1 MRYGYLGPAGTFT
14 EAALRAISTEAG
26 DEHVAFPSV
35 GAALAGVRAGDVDGA
50 IVPMENSIEGSV
62 NATLDEMAAGQPLVI
77 AREVVLPVAFALL
90 ARPGTALAAVRRV
103 TTHPHAEAQCRAW
116 LAATLPGVRV
126 VPAASTAAAA
136 QTVADA
142 ASGFDAAIAAPL
154 AAQHYGLDV
163 LADGIQDADAHT
175 RFVLLVPPG
184 RPPAPTGAD
193 KTTLVAFMKQDR
205 TGALLE
211 ILEQFATRG
220 VNLTRIESRPVGAGL
235 GNYCFSID
243 CEGHVADARV
253 GEALMGL
260 HRVCADVRFLGSYA
274 RADQQAPIMAE
285 STSNDDFAEA
295 ADWLARLRGRSVPPV

>member
-1 MRYGYLGPAGTFT
+1 
-14 EAALRAISTEAG
+14 
-26 DEHVAFPSV
+26 
-35 GAALAGVRAGDVDGA
+35 
-50 IVPMENSIEGSV
+50 
-62 NATLDEMAAGQPLVI
+62 LDRLT
-77 AREVVLPVAFALL
+77 RL
-90 ARPGTALAAVRRV
+90 

-116 LAATLPGVRV
+116 LAEHLPHARV

-136 QTVADA
+136 ETVADA
-142 ASGFDAAIAAPL
+142 SSGFDAAIAGPL
-154 AAQHYGLDV
+154 AAPRYGLSV
-163 LADGIQDADAHT
+163 LASGIQDADAHT
-175 RFVLLVPPG
+175 RFVLLVRPG
-184 RPPAPTGAD
+184 RPPAPTGHD

-274 RADQQAPIMAE
+274 RADGQAPIVAE
-285 STSNDDFAEA
+285 STSNEDFAEA
-295 ADWLARLRGRSVPPV
+295 GQWLARLRGDVPA

>member
-14 EAALRAISTEAG
+14 EAALQMISAD
-26 DEHVAFPSV
+26 DEHVAFATV
-35 GAALAGVRAGDVDGA
+35 GAALAAVRAGEVDGA

-90 ARPGTALAAVRRV
+90 ARPGTTLDAVRRV

-116 LAATLPGVRV
+116 VAATLPGVRV

-136 QTVADA
+136 ETVADA

-154 AAQHYGLDV
+154 AARRYGLDV
-163 LADGIQDADAHT
+163 LAEGIQDTDAHT

-184 RPPAPTGAD
+184 HPPAPTGAD

-205 TGALLE
+205 T
-211 ILEQFATRG
+211 G

-274 RADQQAPIMAE
+274 RADGQAPIMAE
-285 STSNDDFAEA
+285 STSNADFAEA
-295 ADWLARLRGRSVPPV
+295 ADWLARLRGEGAQP